1 MIFEQLQSTS
11 HAHHFFI
18 FYYFLC
24 TFELNDWDTSTTVD
38 FILKI
43 LLNADWLLCIEL
55 LLHRFSQLLEGYV
68 FLWIEYTLG
77 QNSTLNFASVLKY
90 RLWCSFFNSTS
101 GNDFWPF
108 IHQVCIGMLFHT
120 HFLTICITVHNIENL
135 TQSWSA
141 EHYQRHLTLDT
152 KFMLKFTEWVEVD
165 IHALSF
171 CRWLNWEINWLYPTT
186 NWLSVIVWMAN

>member
-1 MIFEQLQSTS
+1 MTWLWYLNNYKALPMHIIFYLL
-11 HAHHFFI
+11 
-18 FYYFLC
+18 YYFLC

-77 QNSTLNFASVLKY
+77 QNSIFNLEFCLSV
-90 RLWCSFFNSTS
+90 
-101 GNDFWPF
+101 
-108 IHQVCIGMLFHT
+108 GMLFHT